1 VTRARRSPWP
11 TAVAVAVLLAIA
23 PPLARAAAAATA
35 AAVEDSLED
44 VAIEAL
50 LSGTRWPFSAE
61 MPAPP
66 PPAGTPAMSAA
77 EVDAVFAWARG
88 PAVGLLTAPFDSLI
102 APPHRARLAA
112 VFRRLRQ
119 HGEYLALLRD
129 TRAQQIA
136 ALRQRG
142 LLAEAE
148 ARVFG
153 RPTVTPLLVWYQL
166 EDLTA
171 ASDTL
176 PVTRERVP
184 AMIERLHV
192 YATLS
197 AQASRFVGDTAR
209 RWADLDRRVA
219 ALPLVRRMK
228 FADRFMIE
236 FDRLRTE
243 RFGDR
248 GIEFETRSPRWRLLA
263 PELGAALERILDQQ
277 DSR

>member
-1 VTRARRSPWP
+1 MTRVRRSPWP
-11 TAVAVAVLLAIA
+11 TALSVAVLLALT
-23 PPLARAAAAATA
+23 PSLAHATKAAT
-35 AAVEDSLED
+35 AVEDSLED

-66 PPAGTPAMSAA
+66 PPAGAPAMSAA

-102 APPHRARLAA
+102 APPHRARLAE

-119 HGEYLALLRD
+119 HGDYLALLRD

-136 ALRQRG
+136 TLRQRG
-142 LLAEAE
+142 LLGEAE

-153 RPTVTPLLVWYQL
+153 RSSVTPLLVWYQL
-166 EDLTA
+166 EDLAA

-184 AMIERLHV
+184 AMVERLYV

-197 AQASRFVGDTAR
+197 AHASRFVGDTAR
-209 RWADLDRRVA
+209 RWAELDRRVA
-219 ALPLVRRMK
+219 GLPLVRRIK

-277 DSR
+277 AAR